1 MHEFYLLTLSLPRL
15 SVSFI
20 NIPSASRW
28 NTTHSLKHFTGTSI
42 RFEFWRLGYRNAGT
56 LSGSVSLHS
65 SNIST
70 PSLLSSPTRQVA
82 IIETTTPQLNQSG
95 RDLTI
100 LESGTNVT
108 GLTLRGRGF
117 EASPFEDSNLIN
129 IFDLENALYSNGGTS
144 AGASP
149 IYEHVITKSTRTTLT
164 IRFPTL
170 YRNSTRI
177 DPLLSPFSAEVSVDG
192 GTTYIAESYQDE
204 GTDSSDRGYSF
215 RARLYRACLNTSTNL
230 CSNNATCYDIVEAP
244 ITGLDY
250 VCECQSYS
258 FGGDHCEYTL
268 TENEEKCSRL
278 CLHDMQPC
286 RNAYELAST
295 GYNDE
300 QTQGFSVSLKTYVEK
315 YLSFSS
321 ETYIRTS
328 DSDINALW
336 LCWQVT
342 NRSVSSSAL
351 FSSLG
356 RSEIYDGSTI
366 PLLSLFTV
374 TDLSYFAYFGIA
386 FFVLLFSLCL
396 VRSPIVSLE
405 LI

>member
-1 MHEFYLLTLSLPRL
+1 M
-15 SVSFI
+15 
-20 NIPSASRW
+20 
-28 NTTHSLKHFTGTSI
+28 
-42 RFEFWRLGYRNAGT
+42 
-56 LSGSVSLHS
+56 
-65 SNIST
+65 
-70 PSLLSSPTRQVA
+70 QVRR
-82 IIETTTPQLNQSG
+82 
-95 RDLTI
+95 RD
-100 LESGTNVT
+100 
-108 GLTLRGRGF
+108 
-117 EASPFEDSNLIN
+117 
-129 IFDLENALYSNGGTS
+129 
-144 AGASP
+144 
-149 IYEHVITKSTRTTLT
+149 
-164 IRFPTL
+164 
-170 YRNSTRI
+170 
-177 DPLLSPFSAEVSVDG
+177 
-192 GTTYIAESYQDE
+192 
-204 GTDSSDRGYSF
+204 GTDGKIMERIEIWFMIHG
-215 RARLYRACLNTSTNL
+215 
-230 CSNNATCYDIVEAP
+230 
-244 ITGLDY
+244 G
-250 VCECQSYS
+250 ECQSYS

-278 CLHDMQPC
+278 CLNDMQPC